1 MPLHLLRKQELLT
14 VVPKALFRLCLLLT
28 CSHQGDGTFSL
39 NAGETYMQG
48 LFSKVWAVL
57 RDCTRGGQ
65 AASVSSVEAVGG
77 NGVCRPQE
85 IRRLGVGVF

>member
-1 MPLHLLRKQELLT
+1 
-14 VVPKALFRLCLLLT
+14 
-28 CSHQGDGTFSL
+28 
-39 NAGETYMQG
+39 MQG
-48 LFSKVWAVL
+48 LFSKVWAAL

-65 AASVSSVEAVGG
+65 AARVSSVEAIGG

>member
-1 MPLHLLRKQELLT
+1 MVL
-14 VVPKALFRLCLLLT
+14 KALFRMYLLLT

-48 LFSKVWAVL
+48 LFSKVWAAL

-65 AASVSSVEAVGG
+65 AASVSSVEAIGG

>member
-1 MPLHLLRKQELLT
+1 MVL
-14 VVPKALFRLCLLLT
+14 KALFRMCLLLT
-28 CSHQGDGTFSL
+28 CSPQGDGTFSL

-48 LFSKVWAVL
+48 LFSKVWATL

-65 AASVSSVEAVGG
+65 GASVSSVEAIGG